1 MASISVE
8 AGEVGEVRTDCVV
21 KILSLGVANGLAVQQ
36 VRQRVKDNYIPWENG
51 NAIVRDEGVYGEE
64 YILWEE
70 RESRFVLDMVKFE
83 LPARNLSGDVKAIEY
98 VSLVFPSVK
107 CLGEG
112 FRLKIERQK
121 SLGGKLDGEGLPD
134 LENKLQD

>member
-1 MASISVE
+1 M
-8 AGEVGEVRTDCVV
+8 
-21 KILSLGVANGLAVQQ
+21 
-36 VRQRVKDNYIPWENG
+36 
-51 NAIVRDEGVYGEE
+51 
-64 YILWEE
+64 WEE

-112 FRLKIERQK
+112 FRLKIERLK

-134 LENKLQD
+134 LENKL